1 MEFNSIPE
9 MIRDRAAKYQDRVV
23 LKYRDRHAKDTIMSK
38 TWNQLADETSKLSQV
53 LISESYSKGDNIG
66 IFSSNCPEWIISDL
80 AILDIRAVTVP
91 FFSTASRE
99 QCKYI
104 VDETGMKLMFV
115 GDQVQLDIALWLL
128 ENTGSLQ
135 RIIVFNDVL
144 ELKNANCILYKDY
157 LNEPVDKKEQL
168 TKIRQSATVD
178 DLATILYTSGTT
190 GEPKGVM
197 LRHESF
203 IYTFPLHKKRLDLN
217 ENDLS
222 MAFLPLSHIFE
233 RTWSFYVYYVGGT
246 NFVLDNPKE
255 VIEVLPLVN
264 PTILCVVPRFY
275 EKTYEGILTEKNR
288 WPAYKQKIFDWSI
301 NVGYQVSSY
310 RQNSNPLP
318 GLLKLKHTI
327 AEKLVLKK
335 LRSIFGKNIRSTP
348 CSGAKLPLHLLKF
361 FHAAGIFVNYG
372 YGATETTATVSC
384 FKTDSYEFESVGSV
398 MPGVEVKIG
407 ENNEI
412 LVKGKTV
419 FAGYYKKPEETA
431 ESMIDGW
438 YRTGDEGNISA
449 LGNLVMTD
457 RIKDLMKTSVG
468 KYVSPQKIETLLGQY
483 SLIEQLVVVGD
494 DRKYVTALI
503 VPEMGKLKD
512 LAEMYKIEYENE
524 RELLNNEQ
532 IIFHIKERMERLQTS
547 LPNYEK
553 VKHFT
558 LLEEPFTIENNMLT
572 STLKTKRRVIEKTYA
587 ALIDKMY

>member
-9 MIRDRAAKYQDRVV
+9 MIRDRAAKYRDKVV
-23 LKYRDRHAKDTIMSK
+23 LKYRDRHAKDTILSK
-38 TWNQLADETSKLSQV
+38 TWNELAEETSRLSQV
-53 LISESYSKGDNIG
+53 LLSESYTKGDNIG
-66 IFSSNCPEWIISDL
+66 IFSANCPEWTIADL
-80 AILDIRAVTVP
+80 AILDIRAVSVP

-104 VDETGMKLMFV
+104 VDETGMKLIFV

-128 ENTGSLQ
+128 ENTDSLQ
-135 RIIVFNDVL
+135 RIIVFNEAL
-144 ELKNANCILYKDY
+144 ELKNANCVSYNDY
-157 LNEPVDKKEQL
+157 VGEPVDKKETL
-168 TKIRQSATVD
+168 NKVRLSATVD
-178 DLATILYTSGTT
+178 DLATIIYTSGTT

-197 LRHESF
+197 LKHECF
-203 IYTFPLHKKRLDLN
+203 IYTFPLHQKRLDLN

-246 NFVLDNPKE
+246 NFILDNPKE
-255 VIEVLPLVN
+255 VIEVLPVAN

-275 EKTYEGILTEKNR
+275 EKTYEGIQTEKKR

-301 NVGYQVSSY
+301 NVGYKVSSY
-310 RQNSNPLP
+310 KKNSDPLP
-318 GLLKLKHTI
+318 GLLKLKHAI

-335 LRSIFGKNIRSTP
+335 LRSIFGNKLRATP

-384 FKTDSYEFESVGSV
+384 FKTDSYEFESVGSI
-398 MPGVEVKIG
+398 MPGIEVKISDDK
-407 ENNEI
+407 EI

-419 FAGYYKKPEETA
+419 FSGYYKKPAETA

-438 YRTGDEGNISA
+438 YRTGDEGYISD

-503 VPEMGKLKD
+503 VPEMNKLKD
-512 LAEMYKIEYENE
+512 LATMYMIEYKDES
-524 RELLNNEQ
+524 ELLQNEQ
-532 IIFHIKERMERLQTS
+532 IIAHIRERIDRLQTS

-553 VKHFT
+553 VMHFT
-558 LLEEPFTIENNMLT
+558 LLAEPFSIENNMLT

-587 ALIDKMY
+587 TLIEKMY